1 MSIMRIPAAVAL
13 ALASL
18 QAHAI
23 KPSFCETMPPLTAEV
38 YEHAK
43 AAARADTDFGLALYQ
58 RIKGAPDANVFLS
71 PHSIATALAMTYAGA
86 AGATRQAM
94 AASLRLTGLGDDV
107 HASFRDL
114 TAALNCRRDASYE
127 LRSVNALWGQQGFR
141 FNESFVTS
149 IVSNYDG
156 KFRAL
161 DFQGAADAS
170 RETINDWVA
179 RQTEGRITNLLA
191 QGSIRP
197 DTRLVLTNAIYYKAP
212 WRSQFS
218 EAATRPMDFRLASG
232 NSIKVPALN
241 QVEDF
246 ATATLD
252 GVRIVELPFATS
264 DEGASAQSML
274 ILMPE
279 ASGPTLA
286 TLEEQLSPRLLS
298 RLRGA
303 LQRQAVDLMLP
314 KFKFASEFRLKD
326 ALKQLGMSIAFS
338 PQADFSGITTE
349 TDLAISDAIHKAY
362 IDVNERGAEAAAATA
377 VVIVETSAPQPEEPI
392 MVRIDRPF
400 LFLIV
405 DKPTDAVL
413 FLGRV
418 ARPDA

>member
-1 MSIMRIPAAVAL
+1 MRIPAAVAL
-13 ALASL
+13 AVASF
-18 QAHAI
+18 QAHAT
-23 KPSFCETMPPLTAEV
+23 KASFCETMPPLTAQV

-43 AAARADTDFGLALYQ
+43 AAARANTDFGLALYQ
-58 RIKGAPDANVFLS
+58 RVKGDPGTNVFLS
-71 PHSIATALAMTYAGA
+71 PHSISTALAMTYAGA
-86 AGATRQAM
+86 SGETRDAM
-94 AASLRLTGLGDDV
+94 AESLRLTGLGDDV
-107 HASFRDL
+107 HGRFRDL

-127 LRSVNALWGQQGFR
+127 LRSVNALWGQQGFH
-141 FNESFVTS
+141 FNESFLTS
-149 IVSNYDG
+149 ITSSYDG

-161 DFQGAADAS
+161 DFRGATEAS

-179 RQTEGRITNLLA
+179 RQTANRITNLLA

-232 NSIKVPALN
+232 STIKVPALN
-241 QVEDF
+241 QVEDY
-246 ATATLD
+246 ATAALD
-252 GVRIVELPFATS
+252 GVRVVELPFATS
-264 DEGASAQSML
+264 EEGASAQSMIL
-274 ILMPE
+274 LMPE
-279 ASGPTLA
+279 ASGPTIA
-286 TLEEQLSPRLLS
+286 ALEERLSPDLLS

-303 LQRQAVDLMLP
+303 LRRQSVDLMLP
-314 KFKFASEFRLKD
+314 KFKFTSEFKLKD

-377 VVIVETSAPQPEEPI
+377 VVIVETSASQPEEPI
-392 MVRIDRPF
+392 TVRIDRPF